1 MKYTV
6 VLPAAGSGKR
16 MKADRNKLLLE
27 LSGKPIFIYTLEV
40 FDNDPQCEGMW
51 LAVKEDEQPLIEEFV
66 KRYGIQKVKGY
77 ATGGA
82 ERQDSVR
89 AGLELAGPCG
99 IVMVHD
105 AARPFISC
113 QVITELAEQANETG
127 AAIAGVRV
135 KDTIKKARGG
145 TITETVNREEL
156 WMIQT
161 PQAFRYELLLEASR
175 RAHVEQF
182 LGTDEAMLV
191 ERIGHAVRVVES
203 TYENVKMTTP
213 ADLIYGKAI
222 LASRLQEEKR

>member
-1 MKYTV
+1 MNYTV

-40 FDNDPQCEGMW
+40 FDRDPNCDGMW
-51 LAVKEDEQPLIEEFV
+51 LAVKEDERQLIEEYVERFGV
-66 KRYGIQKVKGY
+66 KKVKGY
-77 ATGGA
+77 AIGGA

-89 AGLELAGPCG
+89 AGLELAGPCK
-99 IVMVHD
+99 VVLVHD
-105 AARPFISC
+105 AARPFIS
-113 QVITELAEQANETG
+113 QTVINELTQQASDTG

-135 KDTIKKARGG
+135 KDTIKKVRNGI
-145 TITETVNREEL
+145 ITETVDREEL

-161 PQAFRYELLLEASR
+161 PQAFRYELLLEATR
-175 RAHVEQF
+175 LAQADGF

-191 ERIGHAVRVVES
+191 ERTGHAVQIVES

-213 ADLIYGKAI
+213 DDLIYGKAI
-222 LASRLQEEKR
+222 LESRLQEEQS

>member
-40 FDNDPQCEGMW
+40 FDRDPDCEGMW
-51 LAVKEDEQPLIEEFV
+51 LAVKEDERELIEKYVEQYEI
-66 KRYGIQKVKGY
+66 KKVKGY
-77 ATGGA
+77 AAGGA

-89 AGLELAGPCG
+89 AGLEMAGQSE
-99 IVMVHD
+99 VVLVHD
-105 AARPFISC
+105 AARPFISPA
-113 QVITELAEQANETG
+113 VIRELVERANESG
-127 AAIAGVRV
+127 AAIAGVPV
-135 KDTIKKARGG
+135 KDTIKKVREGV
-145 TITETVNREEL
+145 ITETVDRAEL

-161 PQAFRYELLLEASR
+161 PQAFRYKLLMEAAQ
-175 RAHVEQF
+175 RAQADGF

-191 ERIGHAVRVVES
+191 ERTGHPVQIVES

-213 ADLIYGKAI
+213 DDLIYGKAI
-222 LASRLQEEKR
+222 LESRLQEE

>member
-40 FDNDPQCEGMW
+40 FDRDPDCEGMW
-51 LAVKEDEQPLIEEFV
+51 LAVKADERELIEQYVE
-66 KRYGIQKVKGY
+66 RYRIKKVKGY

-89 AGLELAGPCG
+89 AGLEMAGQSE
-99 IVMVHD
+99 VVLVHD
-105 AARPFISC
+105 AARPFISPG
-113 QVITELAEQANETG
+113 VIRELVEQANESG
-127 AAIAGVRV
+127 AAIAGVPV
-135 KDTIKKARGG
+135 KDTIKKVRESV
-145 TITETVNREEL
+145 ITETVNRAEL

-161 PQAFRYELLLEASR
+161 PQAFRYELLMEAAQ
-175 RAHVEQF
+175 RAKADGF

-191 ERIGHAVRVVES
+191 ERMGHPVQIVES

-213 ADLIYGKAI
+213 DDLIYGKAI
-222 LASRLQEEKR
+222 LASRLQEEK

>member
-40 FDNDPQCEGMW
+40 FDRDPDCEGMW
-51 LAVKEDEQPLIEEFV
+51 LAVKADERELIEQYVE
-66 KRYGIQKVKGY
+66 RYKIKKVKGY

-89 AGLELAGPCG
+89 AGLEMAGQCG
-99 IVMVHD
+99 VVLVHD
-105 AARPFISC
+105 AARPFISPV
-113 QVITELAEQANETG
+113 VIRELVEQANESG
-127 AAIAGVRV
+127 AAIAGVPV
-135 KDTIKKARGG
+135 KDTIKKVRESV
-145 TITETVNREEL
+145 ITETVNRAEL

-161 PQAFRYELLLEASR
+161 PQAFRYELLMEAAQ
-175 RAHVEQF
+175 RAKADGF

-191 ERIGHAVRVVES
+191 ERMGHPVQIVES

-213 ADLIYGKAI
+213 DDLIYGKAI
-222 LASRLQEEKR
+222 LASRLQEE

>member
-40 FDNDPQCEGMW
+40 FDRDPECEGMW
-51 LAVKEDEQPLIEEFV
+51 LAVKEDERELIEKYVE
-66 KRYGIQKVKGY
+66 RYEIKKVKGY
-77 ATGGA
+77 AAGGA

-89 AGLELAGPCG
+89 AGLEMAGQCE
-99 IVMVHD
+99 VVLVHD
-105 AARPFISC
+105 AARPFISPV
-113 QVITELAEQANETG
+113 VIRELVEQANESG
-127 AAIAGVRV
+127 AAIAGVPV
-135 KDTIKKARGG
+135 KDTIKKVRESV
-145 TITETVNREEL
+145 ITETVNRAEL

-161 PQAFRYELLLEASR
+161 PQAFRYELLMEAAQ
-175 RAHVEQF
+175 RAKADGF

-191 ERIGHAVRVVES
+191 ERMGHPVQIVES

-213 ADLIYGKAI
+213 DDLIYGKAI
-222 LASRLQEEKR
+222 LASRLQEE

>member
-40 FDNDPQCEGMW
+40 FDRDPDCEGMW
-51 LAVKEDEQPLIEEFV
+51 LAVKEDERELIEAYVE
-66 KRYGIQKVKGY
+66 RYRIKKVKGY

-89 AGLELAGPCG
+89 AGLEMAAGQCE
-99 IVMVHD
+99 VVLVHD
-105 AARPFISC
+105 AARPFISPT
-113 QVITELAEQANETG
+113 VIRELVEQANESG
-127 AAIAGVRV
+127 AAIAGVPV
-135 KDTIKKARGG
+135 KDTIKKVRESV
-145 TITETVNREEL
+145 ITETVNRAEL

-161 PQAFRYELLLEASR
+161 PQAFRYELLMEAAH
-175 RAHVEQF
+175 RAKVDGF

-191 ERIGHAVRVVES
+191 ERMGHPVQIVES
-203 TYENVKMTTP
+203 TYDNVKMTTP
-213 ADLIYGKAI
+213 DDLIYGKAI
-222 LASRLQEEKR
+222 LASRLQEE

>member
-40 FDNDPQCEGMW
+40 FDRDPNCEGMW
-51 LAVKEDEQPLIEEFV
+51 LAVKEDERELIEAYVE
-66 KRYGIQKVKGY
+66 RYRIKKVKGY

-89 AGLELAGPCG
+89 AGLEMAAGQCE
-99 IVMVHD
+99 VVLVHD
-105 AARPFISC
+105 AARPFISPI
-113 QVITELAEQANETG
+113 VIRELVEQANESG
-127 AAIAGVRV
+127 AAIAGVPV
-135 KDTIKKARGG
+135 KDTIKKVRESV
-145 TITETVNREEL
+145 ITETVNRAEL

-161 PQAFRYELLLEASR
+161 PQAFRYKLLMEAAQ
-175 RAHVEQF
+175 RAKADGF

-191 ERIGHAVRVVES
+191 ERMGHPVQIVES
-203 TYENVKMTTP
+203 TYDNVKMTTP
-213 ADLIYGKAI
+213 DDLIYGKAI
-222 LASRLQEEKR
+222 LASRLQEE

>member
-40 FDNDPQCEGMW
+40 FDRDPECEGMW
-51 LAVKEDEQPLIEEFV
+51 LAVKEDEREMIEKYVE
-66 KRYGIQKVKGY
+66 RYEIKKVKGY
-77 ATGGA
+77 AAGGA

-89 AGLELAGPCG
+89 AGLEMAGQCE
-99 IVMVHD
+99 VVLVHD
-105 AARPFISC
+105 AARPFISPV
-113 QVITELAEQANETG
+113 VIRELVEQANESG
-127 AAIAGVRV
+127 AAIAGVPV
-135 KDTIKKARGG
+135 KDTIKKVRESV
-145 TITETVNREEL
+145 ITETVNRAEL

-161 PQAFRYELLLEASR
+161 PQAFRYELLMEAAQ
-175 RAHVEQF
+175 RAKADGF

-191 ERIGHAVRVVES
+191 ERMGHPVQIVES

-213 ADLIYGKAI
+213 DDLIYGKAI
-222 LASRLQEEKR
+222 LASRLQEE

>member
-40 FDNDPQCEGMW
+40 FDRDPDCEGMW
-51 LAVKEDEQPLIEEFV
+51 LAVKEDERELIEEYV
-66 KRYGIQKVKGY
+66 ERYRIKKVKGY

-89 AGLELAGPCG
+89 AGLEMAGQCG
-99 IVMVHD
+99 VVLVHD
-105 AARPFISC
+105 AARPFISPS
-113 QVITELAEQANETG
+113 VIRELVEQANESG
-127 AAIAGVRV
+127 AAIAGVPV
-135 KDTIKKARGG
+135 KDTIKKVRESV
-145 TITETVNREEL
+145 ITETVNRAEL

-161 PQAFRYELLLEASR
+161 PQAFRYELLMEAAQ
-175 RAHVEQF
+175 RAKADGF

-191 ERIGHAVRVVES
+191 ERMGHPVQIVES

-213 ADLIYGKAI
+213 DDLIYGKAI
-222 LASRLQEEKR
+222 LASRLQEE